1 MGAVNLGTWRI
12 IIIVALVV
20 LGVAVLANGFDPS
33 DTAVATP
40 SASAA
45 PEEPDED
52 GGTQSPTETGAAE
65 PTEAPEETPPPNES
79 GVLVKVFNGTSVTG
93 LGALV
98 QEELVAGGNEAPEEP
113 ANAPAAPVAKTTVY
127 YRGGPD
133 ADQNASDASFI
144 AETYIEPALGK
155 MPRIDELSSVFD
167 DVVGES
173 ITVVVLIGDD
183 YASNLETAGA
193 TTEG

>member
-12 IIIVALVV
+12 AIIVALVV
-20 LGVAVLANGFDPS
+20 VGVAVLANGFDTA
-33 DTAVATP
+33 DTAVAAPSGSATP
-40 SASAA
+40 KPDDAGTGTDGTTETDA
-45 PEEPDED
+45 PEPTDE
-52 GGTQSPTETGAAE
+52 
-65 PTEAPEETPPPNES
+65 PEETPAPDES

-98 QEELVAGGNEAPEEP
+98 QEELVAAGNEAPEEP
-113 ANAPAAPVAKTTVY
+113 DNAPAAPVAKTTVY

-133 ADQNASDASFI
+133 ADQNRSDATFI
-144 AETYIEPALGK
+144 AETYVEPVLGK
-155 MPRIDELSSVFD
+155 LPRIDELSSVFD

-183 YASNLETAGA
+183 YASNLETAGV
-193 TTEG
+193 